1 MNSVWLVW
9 WNNGHTYDD
18 QVIKLVSVC
27 TDPKIALGMG
37 KAYDDEQKKSDKWYA
52 HAFYYTK
59 EVGLNVNL
67 DS

>member
-9 WNNGHTYDD
+9 WNNGWTYDD
-18 QVIKLVSVC
+18 LEIKLVSVC
-27 TDPKIALGMG
+27 TDPKIALDMG
-37 KAYDDEQKKSDKWYA
+37 KAYDDEQKKDHYYA